1 MKNDVFDPSVEMT
14 SILNP
19 KWGTIFF
26 VLGGV
31 ILLIVGMVVFLL
43 TGLSATSDRVFAI
56 EALCAGL
63 AAIVLIKLKFKR
75 KLVFA
80 RAIPIPLYYI
90 WPVLCLY
97 VFAMRPFE

>member
-1 MKNDVFDPSVEMT
+1 MT

-19 KWGTIFF
+19 KWATIFF

-31 ILLIVGMVVFLL
+31 ILLAVGVVVFSL
-43 TGLSATSDRVFAI
+43 TGLSAASDRVFAV
-56 EALCAGL
+56 EALCAGM

-75 KLVFA
+75 KLVVA

-97 VFAMRPFE
+97 VFAVSPFE